1 MFGRGI
7 YLTEVASKAALYCH
21 ATAAQPFGY
30 LVLARVALGNELHVT
45 RPDAS
50 LESSSYK
57 IEGWM
62 HFQSTFFCCCDT
74 HWRFNVKFLFVLH
87 SLFLLDLIQLEPLV
101 NSAATP
107 ETRWFGETVLYFAPV
122 CTMSCFSQRLF
133 DHIMKGGIVVNNF
146 SKSQD
151 MDISSRAL
159 MYDENVVHDAT
170 QVFYAHIA
178 VLHLPFWR
186 IDVVLYNRSR

>member
-57 IEGWM
+57 IEG
-62 HFQSTFFCCCDT
+62 
-74 HWRFNVKFLFVLH
+74 
-87 SLFLLDLIQLEPLV
+87 
-101 NSAATP
+101 
-107 ETRWFGETVLYFAPV
+107 
-122 CTMSCFSQRLF
+122 
-133 DHIMKGGIVVNNF
+133 
-146 SKSQD
+146 
-151 MDISSRAL
+151 
-159 MYDENVVHDAT
+159 
-170 QVFYAHIA
+170 
-178 VLHLPFWR
+178 
-186 IDVVLYNRSR
+186 